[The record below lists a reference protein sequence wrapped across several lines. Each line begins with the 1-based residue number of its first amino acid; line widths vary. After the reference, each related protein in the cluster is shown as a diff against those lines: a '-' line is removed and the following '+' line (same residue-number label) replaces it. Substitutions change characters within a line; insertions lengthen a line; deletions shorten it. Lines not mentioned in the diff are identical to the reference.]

1 MSLKLILKY
10 NFTNSEV
17 IATVAVDTTV
27 MSTFWLFFFSNCSII
42 CFSLC
47 ASNSPFYYPSHHL
60 QIDVGEVS
68 DIYSITANTDVGTE
82 SMVVRLSNNRSRQM
96 AAPTWA
102 LFCCRF
108 LPVKKNFSP
117 SHCHQTCLLTGGL
130 SWFFLCFLTI

>member
-1 MSLKLILKY
+1 MLSLKLILKY

-17 IATVAVDTTV
+17 IATVAVDTH
-27 MSTFWLFFFSNCSII
+27 FDFFFSNCSII

-96 AAPTWA
+96 AAPT
-102 LFCCRF
+102 
-108 LPVKKNFSP
+108 
-117 SHCHQTCLLTGGL
+117 
-130 SWFFLCFLTI
+130 